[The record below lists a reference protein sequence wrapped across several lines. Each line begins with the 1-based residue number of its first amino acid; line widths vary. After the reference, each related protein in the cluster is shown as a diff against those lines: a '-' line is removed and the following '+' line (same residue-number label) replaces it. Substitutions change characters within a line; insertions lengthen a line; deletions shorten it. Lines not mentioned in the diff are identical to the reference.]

1 MGMKR
6 KEEALRSFQQ
16 STKTVRGVDY
26 TVWSC
31 YVGTDKLTHSKVRF
45 VRSSKE
51 ELKRAVEEF
60 YAAHSYGLS
69 PRVAKDFTAGGFAD
83 YQLARQILD
92 AAGFHETT
100 LVEAARAFTKV
111 NKTFEPTALHAAY
124 TEYTARYSDVQKVQL
139 SKVRNTVGR
148 AIDWFGRDTLCSA
161 VTMDQVK
168 GYLNSQFAS
177 SAPGTWNGNRDYIA
191 SFFKW
196 CVEQHYCA
204 ENPAAGISKK
214 AVSYAEP
221 EFVKAAS
228 VRRIFD
234 LALTCSDPKKR
245 NQMVWMLA
253 LSFFNGVR
261 TEEIFRIT
269 RGACNLDEGFIRVMP
284 KGYQH
289 GMPPRMVY
297 LTPTALAW
305 LRAYPVRI
313 DGPKDAQLLDA
324 LPLQDSAGRY
334 VKAYADRHKIA
345 IDFPHN
351 AGRHSFVTM
360 HIALHGEPAKTE
372 ALVGTSSDM
381 RVKHYQ
387 GLATKREAEEYFN
400 VLPVSAEVA
409 TAAS

>member
-6 KEEALRSFQQ
+6 KEEAFRSFQQ
-16 STKTVRGVDY
+16 IKRTVGGVEYST
-26 TVWSC
+26 WSC
-31 YVGTDKLTHSKVRF
+31 YVGTDKLTHAKVRF
-45 VRSSKE
+45 ERSSKE
-51 ELKRAVEEF
+51 ELKRALDEF
-60 YAAHSYGLS
+60 YAAHDYGLS
-69 PRVAKDFTAGGFAD
+69 PRVAKDFTTGGFAD

-111 NKTFEPTALHAAY
+111 NKTFEPTPLHAAY
-124 TEYTARYSDVQKVQL
+124 TEYVARYSDAQKVQR
-139 SKVRNTVGR
+139 SKVANTVGR
-148 AIDWFGRDTLCSA
+148 AVDWFGRDTLCSA
-161 VTMDQVK
+161 IAMDQVK

-177 SAPGTWNGNRDYIA
+177 NAPGTWNGHLEYIKT
-191 SFFKW
+191 FFNW
-196 CVEQHYCA
+196 CKEQHYCA

-214 AVSYAEP
+214 AVSYSEP
-221 EFVKAAS
+221 EFVKAPAL
-228 VRRIFD
+228 RRIFD
-234 LALTCSDPKKR
+234 LALTCADTKKR
-245 NQMVWMLA
+245 NQMVWMFA

-261 TEEIFRIT
+261 TEEISRIT
-269 RGACNLDEGFIRVMP
+269 RGAVNLDEGFVRVMP

-305 LRAYPVRI
+305 LRAYPVRT
-313 DGPKDAQLLDA
+313 DGQKEAKLLDA
-324 LPLQDSAGRY
+324 FPMQDSAARY
-334 VKAYADRHKIA
+334 VKSYADRHKIA
-345 IDFPHN
+345 IEFPHN

-400 VLPVSAEVA
+400 VLPENS
-409 TAAS
+409 